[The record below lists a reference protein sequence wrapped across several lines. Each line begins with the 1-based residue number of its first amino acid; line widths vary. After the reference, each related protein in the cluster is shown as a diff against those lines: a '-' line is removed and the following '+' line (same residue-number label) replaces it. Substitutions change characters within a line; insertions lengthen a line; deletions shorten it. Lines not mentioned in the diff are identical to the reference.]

1 MRHVTSKPHHLHGIR
16 VILFGISLVALCL
29 VRVDTQLLA
38 QTGKTGS
45 VLAYATNT
53 SRSDLAT
60 YTNNARAQNG
70 LAALSMNDKLNSSS
84 QAKAND
90 MIARDYWA
98 HNTPD
103 GTQPWWFFDQA
114 GYKYSNAGENLAY
127 GFADSTSTVAAWM
140 NSPAH
145 RANVL
150 GSFTEVGFG
159 IASGAN
165 YQGGENTVVV
175 AHYGTPAAVPAP
187 APPAPAPHVQSST
200 PAPQTPAVTAP
211 AAETP
216 APTATPT
223 TPAAQET
230 TKPEAKSTP
239 MTPVKTAAESTAIPL
254 WRSFQGGAIPF
265 VGIISLLLL
274 AAVGV
279 GYGLTHRSL
288 VRHALV
294 TGERYALHHPAIDA
308 LALAI
313 VTLLVLLTTVGRIN

>member
-1 MRHVTSKPHHLHGIR
+1 MRSVLSKPHHLHGIR

-29 VRVDTQLLA
+29 VRVDVQLLTPTTSA
-38 QTGKTGS
+38 GS

-60 YTNNARAQNG
+60 YTNNARSQNG
-70 LAALSMNDKLNSSS
+70 LGGFSLNDKLNNSA

-103 GTQPWWFFDQA
+103 GTLPWWFFEQA
-114 GYKYSNAGENLAY
+114 GYNYSSAGENLAY
-127 GFADSTSTVAAWM
+127 GFSDSASTVNGWM

-145 RANVL
+145 KANIL
-150 GSFTEVGFG
+150 GAFTEVGFG

-175 AHYGTPAAVPAP
+175 AHYGTPAAPP
-187 APPAPAPHVQSST
+187 PPPPAPAPQVQSTAPTAT
-200 PAPQTPAVTAP
+200 PTAPTPAP

-216 APTATPT
+216 AAETPT
-223 TPAAQET
+223 T
-230 TKPEAKSTP
+230 STP
-239 MTPVKTAAESTAIPL
+239 QSTAKETKTESKAPVATATAGKSVPL
-254 WRSFQGGAIPF
+254 WQTFQGGSIPL
-265 VGIISLLLL
+265 VGVISLLLL
-274 AAVGV
+274 SVVAV

-288 VRHALV
+288 MRHALI
-294 TGERYALHHPAIDA
+294 TSENYALHHPAIDL

-313 VTLLVLLTTVGRIN
+313 VTLLVLLTTVGRVI